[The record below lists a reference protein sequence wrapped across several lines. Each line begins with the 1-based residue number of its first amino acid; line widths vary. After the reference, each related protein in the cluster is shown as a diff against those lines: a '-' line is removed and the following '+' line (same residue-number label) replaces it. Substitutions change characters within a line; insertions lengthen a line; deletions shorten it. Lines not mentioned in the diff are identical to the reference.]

1 MSKNSS
7 SVKQDPN
14 NLFQSSVMT
23 LSSLGTPSTLGSFI
37 SRLPAFDAL
46 QRGFIVC
53 FHAFSNL
60 FRDSFRPTLLCL
72 TQILCSFPSFS
83 FEGKALTCWKMP
95 FYFSWSPSLCFS
107 ACSAFLAFLTDAMQ
121 LLWAPITTS
130 LKHYMPPAC
139 ILHFWLLLT
148 ILLIFFPSSYED
160 FLWKINHHHN
170 SPWLYSSWNDT
181 ESQHIRI
188 TVTSEHF

>member
-1 MSKNSS
+1 MSINSS
-7 SVKQDPN
+7 LVKQDSN
-14 NLFQSSVMT
+14 NLFHSSVMT

-72 TQILCSFPSFS
+72 TQILCFFPSFS
-83 FEGKALTCWKMP
+83 FEGKALACWKMP

-121 LLWAPITTS
+121 LLWAPITS
-130 LKHYMPPAC
+130 LKHYMPPAR